1 MAKRIKSP
9 YKAWR
14 RYRNRENTCTTL
26 HKVFDYA
33 TTNYAKRIAYQFVD
47 GGQQYTYADFRTKT
61 ERLSQRMSR
70 FGIKHGDRVAIFS
83 QNMPNWVVAFF
94 SATAFGRVAVPILPD
109 SSEHE
114 LTNILTHSESK
125 AIFISKRMLPKLSEE
140 CKQRLTLIIDIET
153 FEFLKKNKEDFKC
166 NGWVKDPQPDDLA
179 CIIYTSGT
187 TGKAKGVML
196 SHRNLSSNL
205 AAAFK
210 AKPAFKK
217 DRFLSIL
224 PAAHAYEMSVST
236 LYSFYVG
243 ATCYTLQKPPTPTIL
258 LAAMKKVKPTIVCS
272 VPLIIEKVVKNS
284 VLPTI
289 QKSRVLSWADQHIP
303 RVLRWFIGRRMVR
316 TFGGKL
322 EFFGIGGAKLD
333 PMVEQFL
340 IECKFPYAI
349 GYGLTE
355 TAPLV
360 CNVMVDKKKHLGSI
374 GVASYKVDIRLD
386 NVNPANGEGE
396 IVVRGNN
403 VMLGYYKDPERTLQ
417 VLDDEGWFHTNDV
430 ATMDE
435 QGNYY
440 IKGRLNNTILGPSGE
455 NIYPEEIEQVIN
467 NIEGVEESLVM
478 ERDGKLVALV
488 KFNDNAID
496 WDQATE
502 DKWFEELEAR
512 KKAVLDWV
520 NGTLRE
526 DRNPEDPPL
535 QVQGLP
541 RRRAGEAG
549 AFRQGRRRKAEG
561 RIDAKGVDES
571 QPLFQ
576 YPTRQTGPSDRP
588 ETDGRY
594 LSQS

>member
-14 RYRNRENTCTTL
+14 RYREREQTCTTL
-26 HKVFDYA
+26 RKVFEYA
-33 TTNYAKRIAYQFVD
+33 TTKYAERTAYQYVD
-47 GGQQYTYADFRTKT
+47 GGQKYTYEEFRRKT
-61 ERLSQRMSR
+61 EQLSLRMTR

-109 SSEHE
+109 SSEVE
-114 LTNILTHSESK
+114 LTNILNHSESK
-125 AIFISKRMLPKLSEE
+125 VLFISQRMMPKLSDE
-140 CKQRLTLIIDIET
+140 CRQKITLIIDIET
-153 FEFLKKNKEDFKC
+153 FEFIKRNDDDFRC
-166 NGWVKDPQPDDLA
+166 NGWVKDPMPDDLA

-187 TGKAKGVML
+187 TGNAKGVML
-196 SHRNLSSNL
+196 SHRNICHNL
-205 AAAFK
+205 AASFK
-210 AKPAFKK
+210 AQPAFTR

-224 PAAHAYEMSVST
+224 PAAHAYEMNVST
-236 LYSFYVG
+236 LYSFYAG

-289 QKSRVLSWADQHIP
+289 QKSRVLSWADKHLP
-303 RVLRWFIGRRMVR
+303 RLLHWFIGKRMVK

-322 EFFGIGGAKLD
+322 LFFGIGGAKLD
-333 PMVEQFL
+333 PSVEEFL
-340 IECKFPYAI
+340 RSCHFPYAV

-360 CNVMVDKKKHLGSI
+360 CNLMVHTSKGVGSI
-374 GVASYKVDIRLD
+374 GVASYKVEIRLD
-386 NVNPANGEGE
+386 NVNPETGEGE

-403 VMLGYYKDPERTLQ
+403 VMLGYYKDPERTLK
-417 VLDDEGWFHTNDV
+417 VIDDDGWFHTNDV
-430 ATMDE
+430 ASVD
-435 QGNYY
+435 QNGYYY

-488 KFNDNAID
+488 KFTDNALD
-496 WDQATE
+496 WNQATE
-502 DKWFEELEAR
+502 DKWFEELENR

-520 NGTLRE
+520 NKTVGKNSKIGEVDAMKEPFEKTATQKIRRFKYKDSHGDE
-526 DRNPEDPPL
+526 PE
-535 QVQGLP
+535 
-541 RRRAGEAG
+541 
-549 AFRQGRRRKAEG
+549 K
-561 RIDAKGVDES
+561 K
-571 QPLFQ
+571 
-576 YPTRQTGPSDRP
+576 
-588 ETDGRY
+588 
-594 LSQS
+594 

>member
-14 RYRNRENTCTTL
+14 RYRYRENTCSTL

-94 SATAFGRVAVPILPD
+94 AATAFGRVAVPILPD

-140 CKQRLTLIIDIET
+140 CKQKLTLIIDIET

-196 SHRNLSSNL
+196 SHRNLASNL

-258 LAAMKKVKPTIVCS
+258 LAAMKKVRPTIVCS

-303 RVLRWFIGRRMVR
+303 RILRWFIGRRMVR

-430 ATMDE
+430 ATVDE

-520 NGTLRE
+520 NKKVGKNSKIGEVDAMKEPFEKTATQKIRRFKYKDSHGDE
-526 DRNPEDPPL
+526 PEKPENPSTD
-535 QVQGLP
+535 
-541 RRRAGEAG
+541 
-549 AFRQGRRRKAEG
+549 K
-561 RIDAKGVDES
+561 
-571 QPLFQ
+571 
-576 YPTRQTGPSDRP
+576 P
-588 ETDGRY
+588 EEK
-594 LSQS
+594 

>member
-14 RYRNRENTCTTL
+14 RYREREQTCTTL
-26 HKVFDYA
+26 RKVFEYA
-33 TTNYAKRIAYQFVD
+33 TTKYAERTAYQYVD
-47 GGQQYTYADFRTKT
+47 GGQKYTYEEFRRKT
-61 ERLSQRMSR
+61 EQLSLRMTR

-109 SSEHE
+109 SSEVE
-114 LTNILTHSESK
+114 LTNILNHSESK
-125 AIFISKRMLPKLSEE
+125 VLFISQRMMPKLSDE
-140 CKQRLTLIIDIET
+140 CRQKITLIIDIET
-153 FEFLKKNKEDFKC
+153 FEFIKRNDDDFRC
-166 NGWVKDPQPDDLA
+166 NGWVKDPMPDDLA

-187 TGKAKGVML
+187 TGNAKGVML
-196 SHRNLSSNL
+196 SHRNICHNL
-205 AAAFK
+205 AASFK
-210 AKPAFKK
+210 AQPAFTS

-224 PAAHAYEMSVST
+224 PAAHAYEMNVST

-289 QKSRVLSWADQHIP
+289 QKSRVLSWADKHLP
-303 RVLRWFIGRRMVR
+303 RLLHWFIGKRMVK

-322 EFFGIGGAKLD
+322 LFFGIGGAKLD
-333 PMVEQFL
+333 PSVEEFL
-340 IECKFPYAI
+340 RSCNFPYAV

-360 CNVMVDKKKHLGSI
+360 CNLMVHRSRGVGSI
-374 GVASYKVDIRLD
+374 GVASYKVEIRLD
-386 NVNPANGEGE
+386 NVNPATGEGE

-403 VMLGYYKDPERTLQ
+403 VMLGYYKDPERTLK
-417 VLDDEGWFHTNDV
+417 VIDDDGWFHTNDV
-430 ATMDE
+430 ATVDE
-435 QGNYY
+435 YGYYY

-488 KFNDNAID
+488 KFTDNALD
-496 WDQATE
+496 WNQATE
-502 DKWFEELEAR
+502 DKWFEELENR

-520 NGTLRE
+520 NKTVGKNSKIGEVDAMKEPFEKTATQKIRRFKYKDSHGDE
-526 DRNPEDPPL
+526 PE
-535 QVQGLP
+535 
-541 RRRAGEAG
+541 
-549 AFRQGRRRKAEG
+549 K
-561 RIDAKGVDES
+561 K
-571 QPLFQ
+571 
-576 YPTRQTGPSDRP
+576 
-588 ETDGRY
+588 
-594 LSQS
+594 

>member
-14 RYRNRENTCTTL
+14 RYREREQTCTTL
-26 HKVFDYA
+26 RKVFEYA
-33 TTNYAKRIAYQFVD
+33 TTKYAERTAYQYVD
-47 GGQQYTYADFRTKT
+47 GGQKYTYEEFRRKT
-61 ERLSQRMSR
+61 EQLSLRMTR

-109 SSEHE
+109 SSEVE
-114 LTNILTHSESK
+114 LTNILNHSESK
-125 AIFISKRMLPKLSEE
+125 VLFISQRMMPKLSEE
-140 CKQRLTLIIDIET
+140 CRKKITLIIDIET
-153 FEFLKKNKEDFKC
+153 FEFIKRNDDDFRC
-166 NGWVKDPQPDDLA
+166 NGWVKDPMPDDLA

-187 TGKAKGVML
+187 TGNAKGVML
-196 SHRNLSSNL
+196 SHRNICHNL
-205 AAAFK
+205 AASFK
-210 AKPAFKK
+210 AQPAFTR

-224 PAAHAYEMSVST
+224 PAAHAYEMNVST
-236 LYSFYVG
+236 LYSFYAG

-289 QKSRVLSWADQHIP
+289 QKSRVLSWADKHIP
-303 RVLRWFIGRRMVR
+303 RVLHWFIGKRMVK

-322 EFFGIGGAKLD
+322 LFFGIGGAKLD
-333 PMVEQFL
+333 PSVEEFL
-340 IECKFPYAI
+340 RSCHFPYAV

-360 CNVMVDKKKHLGSI
+360 CNLMVNTSKGVGSI
-374 GVASYKVDIRLD
+374 GVASYKVEIRLD
-386 NVNPANGEGE
+386 NVNPETGEGE

-403 VMLGYYKDPERTLQ
+403 VMLGYYKDPERTLK
-417 VLDDEGWFHTNDV
+417 VIDDDGWFHTNDV
-430 ATMDE
+430 ASVD
-435 QGNYY
+435 QNGYYY

-488 KFNDNAID
+488 KFTDNALD
-496 WDQATE
+496 WNQATE
-502 DKWFEELEAR
+502 DKWFEELESR
-512 KKAVLDWV
+512 KQAVLDWV
-520 NGTLRE
+520 NKTVGKNSKIGEVDAMKEPFEKTATQKIRRFKYKDSHGDE
-526 DRNPEDPPL
+526 PE
-535 QVQGLP
+535 
-541 RRRAGEAG
+541 
-549 AFRQGRRRKAEG
+549 K
-561 RIDAKGVDES
+561 K
-571 QPLFQ
+571 
-576 YPTRQTGPSDRP
+576 
-588 ETDGRY
+588 
-594 LSQS
+594 

>member
-1 MAKRIKSP
+1 MAKKIKNP
-9 YKAWR
+9 YRAWR
-14 RYRNRENTCTTL
+14 RYRSREESCTTL

-33 TTNYAKRIAYQFVD
+33 TTNYAKRVAYQYVD
-47 GGQQYTYADFRTKT
+47 GGQQYTYEAFRRKV
-61 ERLSQRMSR
+61 EQLSMRMTR

-94 SATAFGRVAVPILPD
+94 SATVYGRVAVPILPD
-109 SSEHE
+109 SSEVE
-114 LTNILTHSESK
+114 LTNILNHSESK
-125 AIFISKRMLPKLSEE
+125 VLFISQRQMPKLSEE
-140 CKQRLTLIIDIET
+140 CRKKLTLIVDIET
-153 FEFLKKNKEDFKC
+153 FEFLKKDKDDFKC

-179 CIIYTSGT
+179 TIIYTSGT

-196 SHRNLSSNL
+196 SHRNICHNL
-205 AAAFK
+205 AASFK
-210 AKPAFKK
+210 AQPAFKT
-217 DRFLSIL
+217 DRYLSIL
-224 PAAHAYEMSVST
+224 PAAHAYEMNVST
-236 LYSFYVG
+236 IYSFYVG

-258 LAAMKKVKPTIVCS
+258 LAAMKKVRPTIVCS

-289 QKSRVLSWADQHIP
+289 QKSRVLSWADKHIP
-303 RVLRWFIGRRMVR
+303 HILHWFIGRRMVS

-322 EFFGIGGAKLD
+322 KFFGVGGAKLD
-333 PMVEQFL
+333 PAVEQFL
-340 IECKFPYAI
+340 RECHFPYAV

-360 CNVMVDKKKHLGSI
+360 CNLMVGKSRGVGSI
-374 GVASYKVDIRLD
+374 GPASYKVEIRLD

-396 IVVRGNN
+396 LVVRGPN

-430 ATMDE
+430 ACMDE
-435 QGNYY
+435 RGYYY

-488 KFNDNAID
+488 KFQDNAID
-496 WDQATE
+496 WDLATE

-512 KKAVLDWV
+512 KKAIIDWV
-520 NGTLRE
+520 NKTVGKNSKIGEVDAMKEPFEKTAT
-526 DRNPEDPPL
+526 
-535 QVQGLP
+535 QKI
-541 RRRAGEAG
+541 RRFKYKDSHG
-549 AFRQGRRRKAEG
+549 
-561 RIDAKGVDES
+561 DEPDKPKE
-571 QPLFQ
+571 Q
-576 YPTRQTGPSDRP
+576 
-588 ETDGRY
+588 
-594 LSQS
+594 

>member
-14 RYRNRENTCTTL
+14 RYREREQTCTTL
-26 HKVFDYA
+26 RKVFEYA
-33 TTNYAKRIAYQFVD
+33 TTKYAERTAYQYVD
-47 GGQQYTYADFRTKT
+47 GGQKYTYEEFRRKT
-61 ERLSQRMSR
+61 EQLSLRMTR

-109 SSEHE
+109 SSEVE
-114 LTNILTHSESK
+114 LTNILNHSESK
-125 AIFISKRMLPKLSEE
+125 VLFISQRMMPKLNEE
-140 CKQRLTLIIDIET
+140 CRKKITLIIDIET
-153 FEFLKKNKEDFKC
+153 FEFIKRNDDDFRC
-166 NGWVKDPQPDDLA
+166 NGWVKDPMPDDLA

-187 TGKAKGVML
+187 TGNAKGVML
-196 SHRNLSSNL
+196 SHRNICHNL
-205 AAAFK
+205 AASFK
-210 AKPAFKK
+210 AQPAFTR

-224 PAAHAYEMSVST
+224 PAAHAYEMNVST
-236 LYSFYVG
+236 LYSFYAG

-289 QKSRVLSWADQHIP
+289 QKSRVLSWADKRIP
-303 RVLRWFIGRRMVR
+303 HLLHWFIGKRMVKS
-316 TFGGKL
+316 FGGKL
-322 EFFGIGGAKLD
+322 IFFGIGGAKLD
-333 PMVEQFL
+333 PSVEEFL
-340 IECKFPYAI
+340 RSCHFPYAV

-360 CNVMVDKKKHLGSI
+360 CNLMVHTSKGVGSI
-374 GVASYKVDIRLD
+374 GVASYKVEIRLD
-386 NVNPANGEGE
+386 NVNPETGEGE

-403 VMLGYYKDPERTLQ
+403 VMLGYYKDPERTLK
-417 VLDDEGWFHTNDV
+417 VIDDDGWFHTNDV
-430 ATMDE
+430 ASVD
-435 QGNYY
+435 QNGYYY

-488 KFNDNAID
+488 KFTDNALD
-496 WDQATE
+496 WNQATE
-502 DKWFEELEAR
+502 DKWFEELENR

-520 NGTLRE
+520 NKTVGKNSKIGEVDAMKEPFEKTATQKIRRFKYKDSHGDE
-526 DRNPEDPPL
+526 PE
-535 QVQGLP
+535 
-541 RRRAGEAG
+541 
-549 AFRQGRRRKAEG
+549 K
-561 RIDAKGVDES
+561 K
-571 QPLFQ
+571 
-576 YPTRQTGPSDRP
+576 
-588 ETDGRY
+588 
-594 LSQS
+594 

>member
-14 RYRNRENTCTTL
+14 RYRGRENACTTL
-26 HKVFDYA
+26 RKVFDYA
-33 TTNYAKRIAYQFVD
+33 TVKYADKVAYQFVD
-47 GGQQYTYADFRTKT
+47 GGQQYTYADFRTKV
-61 ERLSQRMSR
+61 ERLSQRLSR
-70 FGIKHGDRVAIFS
+70 FGIKHGDRVAILS

-94 SATAFGRVAVPILPD
+94 SATAYGRIAVPMLAD
-109 SSEHE
+109 VSENE
-114 LTNILTHSESK
+114 VTNILTHSESK
-125 AIFISKRMLPKLSEE
+125 VLFISKRQLPKLTEE
-140 CKQRLTLIIDIET
+140 CRARLTLLIDIET
-153 FEFLKKNKEDFKC
+153 FEFIKKDDQDFKC

-179 CIIYTSGT
+179 AIIYTSGT

-196 SHRNLSSNL
+196 SHRNFCQNL

-210 AKPAFKK
+210 AKPAFRS

-224 PAAHAYEMSVST
+224 PAAHVYEMNVST

-258 LAAMKKVKPTIVCS
+258 LGAMKKIRPTIVCS

-289 QKSRVLSWADQHIP
+289 QKSRILSWADKKIPHI
-303 RVLRWFIGRRMVR
+303 LHWFIGRRMVS

-322 EFFGIGGAKLD
+322 TFFGVGGAKLD

-340 IECKFPYAI
+340 IECHFPYAV

-374 GVASYKVDIRLD
+374 GPASYKVEIRLD
-386 NVNPANGEGE
+386 NVNPETGEGE
-396 IVVRGNN
+396 IVVRGDN
-403 VMLGYYKDPERTLQ
+403 VMLGYYKDPERTLK
-417 VLDDEGWFHTNDV
+417 VMDDEGWFHTNDV
-430 ATMDE
+430 AVMDE
-435 QGNYY
+435 EGIYY

-467 NIEGVEESLVM
+467 NLEGVEESLVM

-488 KFNDNAID
+488 KFTDNALD
-496 WDQATE
+496 WNQATE

-512 KKAVLDWV
+512 KKAIMEWV
-520 NGTLRE
+520 NKRVGKNAKIGEVDAMKEPFEKTATQKIRRFKY
-526 DRNPEDPPL
+526 RNARGDEPEKP
-535 QVQGLP
+535 
-541 RRRAGEAG
+541 
-549 AFRQGRRRKAEG
+549 AEEN
-561 RIDAKGVDES
+561 DSTPKEE
-571 QPLFQ
+571 Q
-576 YPTRQTGPSDRP
+576 
-588 ETDGRY
+588 
-594 LSQS
+594 

>member
-14 RYRNRENTCTTL
+14 RYREREQTCTTL
-26 HKVFDYA
+26 RKVFEYA
-33 TTNYAKRIAYQFVD
+33 TTKYAERTSYQYVD
-47 GGQQYTYADFRTKT
+47 GGQKYSYEEFRRKT
-61 ERLSQRMSR
+61 EQLSLRMTR

-109 SSEHE
+109 SSEVE
-114 LTNILTHSESK
+114 LTNILNHSESK
-125 AIFISKRMLPKLSEE
+125 VLFISQRMMPKLSEE
-140 CKQRLTLIIDIET
+140 CRKKITLIIDIET
-153 FEFLKKNKEDFKC
+153 FEFIKRNDDDFRC
-166 NGWVKDPQPDDLA
+166 NGWVKDPMPDDLA

-187 TGKAKGVML
+187 TGNAKGVML
-196 SHRNLSSNL
+196 SHRNICHNL
-205 AAAFK
+205 AASFK
-210 AKPAFKK
+210 AQPAFTR

-224 PAAHAYEMSVST
+224 PAAHAYEMNVST
-236 LYSFYVG
+236 LYSFYAG

-289 QKSRVLSWADQHIP
+289 QKSRVLSWADKRIP
-303 RVLRWFIGRRMVR
+303 HLLHWFIGKRMVK

-322 EFFGIGGAKLD
+322 LFFGIGGAKLD
-333 PMVEQFL
+333 PSVEEFL
-340 IECKFPYAI
+340 RSCHFPYAV

-360 CNVMVDKKKHLGSI
+360 CNLMVHTSKGVGSI
-374 GVASYKVDIRLD
+374 GVASYKVEIRLD
-386 NVNPANGEGE
+386 DVNPETGEGE

-403 VMLGYYKDPERTLQ
+403 VMLGYYKDPERTLK
-417 VLDDEGWFHTNDV
+417 VIDDDGWFHTNDV
-430 ATMDE
+430 ASVD
-435 QGNYY
+435 QNGYYY

-478 ERDGKLVALV
+478 ERGGKLVALV
-488 KFNDNAID
+488 KFTDNALD
-496 WDQATE
+496 WNQATE
-502 DKWFEELEAR
+502 DKWFEELENR

-520 NGTLRE
+520 NKTVGKNSKIGEVDAMKEPFEKTATQKIRRFKYKDSHGDE
-526 DRNPEDPPL
+526 PEKP
-535 QVQGLP
+535 Q
-541 RRRAGEAG
+541 E
-549 AFRQGRRRKAEG
+549 
-561 RIDAKGVDES
+561 
-571 QPLFQ
+571 
-576 YPTRQTGPSDRP
+576 
-588 ETDGRY
+588 
-594 LSQS
+594 

>member
-14 RYRNRENTCTTL
+14 RYRGRENTCTTL
-26 HKVFDYA
+26 RKVFDYA
-33 TTNYAKRIAYQFVD
+33 TDKYAERIAYQFVD
-47 GGQQYTYADFRTKT
+47 GGQQYSYADFRTKT
-61 ERLSQRMSR
+61 EQLSQRLSR

-94 SATAFGRVAVPILPD
+94 AATAYGRVAVPILPD
-109 SSEHE
+109 SSENE

-125 AIFISKRMLPKLSEE
+125 VLFISKRQLPKLTEE
-140 CKQRLTLIIDIET
+140 CRARLTLVVDIET
-153 FEFLKKNKEDFKC
+153 FEFTKKDKNDFKC

-196 SHRNLSSNL
+196 SHRNLCQNL

-258 LAAMKKVKPTIVCS
+258 LGAMKKVKPTIVCS

-289 QKSRVLSWADQHIP
+289 RKSRVLSWADKHIP
-303 RVLRWFIGRRMVR
+303 HILHWFIGRRMVSS
-316 TFGGKL
+316 FGGKL
-322 EFFGIGGAKLD
+322 QFFGVGGAKLD
-333 PMVEQFL
+333 PEVEQFL
-340 IECKFPYAI
+340 IQCHFPYAV

-360 CNVMVDKKKHLGSI
+360 CNVMVNKKKHLGSI
-374 GVASYKVDIRLD
+374 GPASYKVEIRLD
-386 NVNPANGEGE
+386 NVNQATGEGE
-396 IVVRGNN
+396 IVVRGGN
-403 VMLGYYKDPERTLQ
+403 VMLGYYKDPERTLK
-417 VLDDEGWFHTNDV
+417 VLDDEGWFHTNDI
-430 ATMDE
+430 ATMDDE
-435 QGNYY
+435 GLYY

-467 NIEGVEESLVM
+467 NLEGVEESLVM

-488 KFNDNAID
+488 KFTDNALD
-496 WDQATE
+496 WNLATE
-502 DKWFEELEAR
+502 DKWFEELEIR
-512 KKAVLDWV
+512 KKAIMDWV
-520 NGTLRE
+520 NKRVGKNAKIGEVDAMKEPFEKTATQKIRRFKYRDSHGDEPEKPAEETE
-526 DRNPEDPPL
+526 DKKE
-535 QVQGLP
+535 
-541 RRRAGEAG
+541 E
-549 AFRQGRRRKAEG
+549 
-561 RIDAKGVDES
+561 
-571 QPLFQ
+571 
-576 YPTRQTGPSDRP
+576 
-588 ETDGRY
+588 
-594 LSQS
+594 

>member
-1 MAKRIKSP
+1 MRL
-9 YKAWR
+9 YT
-14 RYRNRENTCTTL
+14 NRLWSNKENIVTTL
-26 HKVFDYA
+26 GKLFDYS
-33 TTNYAKRIAYQFVD
+33 TITFAKKQLSCYVD
-47 GGQQYTYADFRTKT
+47 GTSGYTYASFRHKCLD
-61 ERLSQRMSR
+61 LSHRMSR
-70 FGIKHGDRVAIFS
+70 FGIKAGDKVAILS
-83 QNMPNWVVAFF
+83 QNMPNWTLAFF

-109 SSEHE
+109 SSESE
-114 LTNILTHSESK
+114 VTNILTHSGTK
-125 AIFISKRMLPKLSEE
+125 VLFISQRMMPKLSEE
-140 CKQRLTLIIDIET
+140 CRRKLTLIIDIET
-153 FEFLKKNKEDFKC
+153 FEFIKKDNDDFRC

-187 TGKAKGVML
+187 TGHAKGVML
-196 SHRNLSSNL
+196 SHRNLTHNL
-205 AAAFK
+205 AASFK

-258 LAAMKKVKPTIVCS
+258 LGAMKKVRPSIVCS

-284 VLPTI
+284 VWPTI
-289 QKSRVLSWADQHIP
+289 RKSRVLSWADKRIPHI
-303 RVLRWFIGRRMVR
+303 LHWFIGRKMVK

-322 EFFGIGGAKLD
+322 TFFGIGGAKLD
-333 PMVEQFL
+333 PSVEKFL
-340 IECKFPYAI
+340 IDCHFPYAV

-374 GVASYKVDIRLD
+374 GYASYKVEVRLD
-386 NVNPANGEGE
+386 NVNPATGEGE
-396 IVVRGNN
+396 IVVRGDN

-430 ATMDE
+430 ATVDKD
-435 QGNYY
+435 GIYY

-455 NIYPEEIEQVIN
+455 NIYPEEIEMVIN
-467 NIEGVEESLVM
+467 DIEGVEESLVM

-488 KFNDNAID
+488 KFSDNAID
-496 WDQATE
+496 WNLEKE

-520 NGTLRE
+520 NKTVGKNSKIGEVDAMKEPFEKTATQKIRRFKYKDSKGDE
-526 DRNPEDPPL
+526 PE
-535 QVQGLP
+535 
-541 RRRAGEAG
+541 
-549 AFRQGRRRKAEG
+549 K
-561 RIDAKGVDES
+561 
-571 QPLFQ
+571 
-576 YPTRQTGPSDRP
+576 
-588 ETDGRY
+588 
-594 LSQS
+594 

>member
-14 RYRNRENTCTTL
+14 RYREREQTCTTL
-26 HKVFDYA
+26 RKVFEYA
-33 TTNYAKRIAYQFVD
+33 TTKYAERTAYQYVD
-47 GGQQYTYADFRTKT
+47 GGQKYTYEEFRRKT
-61 ERLSQRMSR
+61 EQLSLRMTR

-109 SSEHE
+109 SSEVE
-114 LTNILTHSESK
+114 LTNILNHSESK
-125 AIFISKRMLPKLSEE
+125 VLFISQRMMPKLSEE
-140 CKQRLTLIIDIET
+140 CRKKITLIIDIES
-153 FEFLKKNKEDFKC
+153 FEFIKRNDDDFRC
-166 NGWVKDPQPDDLA
+166 NGWVKDPMPDDLA

-187 TGKAKGVML
+187 TGNAKGVML
-196 SHRNLSSNL
+196 SHRNICHNL
-205 AAAFK
+205 AASFK
-210 AKPAFKK
+210 AQPAFTR

-224 PAAHAYEMSVST
+224 PAAHAYEMNVST
-236 LYSFYVG
+236 LYSFYAG

-289 QKSRVLSWADQHIP
+289 QKSRVLSWADKRIP
-303 RVLRWFIGRRMVR
+303 HLLHWFIGKRMVK

-322 EFFGIGGAKLD
+322 LFFGIGGAKLD
-333 PMVEQFL
+333 PSVEEFL
-340 IECKFPYAI
+340 RSCHFPYAV

-360 CNVMVDKKKHLGSI
+360 CNLMVHTSKGVGSI
-374 GVASYKVDIRLD
+374 GVASYKVEIRLD
-386 NVNPANGEGE
+386 NVNPETGEGE

-403 VMLGYYKDPERTLQ
+403 VMLGYYKDPERTLK
-417 VLDDEGWFHTNDV
+417 VIDDDGWFHTNDV
-430 ATMDE
+430 ASVD
-435 QGNYY
+435 QNGYYY

-488 KFNDNAID
+488 KFTDNAID
-496 WDQATE
+496 WNLATE
-502 DKWFEELEAR
+502 DKWFEELENR

-520 NGTLRE
+520 NKTVGKNSKIGEVDAMKEPFEKTATQKIRRFKYKDSHGDE
-526 DRNPEDPPL
+526 PEKP
-535 QVQGLP
+535 Q
-541 RRRAGEAG
+541 E
-549 AFRQGRRRKAEG
+549 
-561 RIDAKGVDES
+561 
-571 QPLFQ
+571 
-576 YPTRQTGPSDRP
+576 
-588 ETDGRY
+588 
-594 LSQS
+594 